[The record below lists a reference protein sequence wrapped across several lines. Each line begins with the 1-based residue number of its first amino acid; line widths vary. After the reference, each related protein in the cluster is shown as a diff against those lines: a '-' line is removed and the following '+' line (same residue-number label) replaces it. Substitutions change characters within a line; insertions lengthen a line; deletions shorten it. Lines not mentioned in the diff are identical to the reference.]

1 MVVAMNYPISKV
13 GIGEYLILVPITNI
27 FEGYEYSI
35 WDGNMLVYETRSVST
50 VKPHAIAV
58 NHGQYTLKV
67 ISGTLTGIFSYP
79 SSTVSPVINPG
90 DYEVMVFD
98 AYNPKGLVDWYLER
112 NVAELGNSIS
122 VAKWRD
128 VLSAPSDIY
137 ETPSAH
143 VVTCRFLIIPQFS
156 SDTQGLIA
164 QVKIDASWIAIATL
178 FSSAPYGALSISIVA
193 KSSNTFRIACFDS
206 ALPPPY
212 FLINSGSVI
221 WTNF

>member
-1 MVVAMNYPISKV
+1 MGVAVNYPISKV
-13 GIGEYLILVPITNI
+13 GVGEYLILVPVTNV
-27 FEGYEYSI
+27 FEGYEYAI

-50 VKPHAIAV
+50 TKPHSIPV
-58 NHGQYTLKV
+58 NYGRYTLKV

-79 SSTVSPVINPG
+79 SFTVSPVINPG
-90 DYEVMVFD
+90 DYEVMIFD
-98 AYNPKGLVDWYLER
+98 ASNPKVLVDWYLER
-112 NVAELGNSIS
+112 NVAKLGNIIS

-128 VLSAPSDIY
+128 VLSAPSDTY

-156 SDTQGLIA
+156 SDTQSMSV
-164 QVKIDASWIAIATL
+164 QVKVDVSWIDIARL
-178 FSSAPYGALSISIVA
+178 FASMPYGALSISIVA
-193 KSSNTFRIACFDS
+193 KSSNKFRIACFDS